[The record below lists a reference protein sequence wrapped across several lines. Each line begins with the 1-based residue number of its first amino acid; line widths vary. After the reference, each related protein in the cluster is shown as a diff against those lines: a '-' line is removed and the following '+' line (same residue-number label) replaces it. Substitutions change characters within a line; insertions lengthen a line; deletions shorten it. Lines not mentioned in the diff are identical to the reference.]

1 MHRLTTSILEM
12 SLYGISHT
20 PREILLS
27 QRRLSNLCRH
37 QPLYRIL
44 QDSAS
49 PLRCSTVSRN
59 ATLEALRIGLCDGN
73 PPNSQWRCSLLVLRA
88 CIRLVLYF
96 KLKILLTIW
105 LLEFVLRLL
114 LLENHLYICLT
125 FDPIQI

>member
-1 MHRLTTSILEM
+1 MEVNRTRGGEHRLTTSILET

-27 QRRLSNLCRH
+27 QRLSNLCRH

-73 PPNSQWRCSLLVLRA
+73 PPNSQ
-88 CIRLVLYF
+88 
-96 KLKILLTIW
+96 
-105 LLEFVLRLL
+105 
-114 LLENHLYICLT
+114 
-125 FDPIQI
+125 